1 MDGKAYCMTAVLSR
15 LSIVLILMAALA
27 PVAAAET
34 KPDITVRSVEPAV
47 AAPGDTVRVGII
59 VANDGTT
66 RGEFGPVT
74 LETVD
79 GIAVTGS
86 TSSLVERFSLCGGC
100 QRTGTFYL
108 QVDEAAMDGTYP
120 FDVRLPAGD
129 TALIESSEIEVDGR
143 SSLVLTASN
152 VSIVPGETAPVTLEL
167 SNIGTDAANE
177 VVVSAETDGFAVS
190 PSARSLEGLDSG
202 QDTMMEF
209 TLRADRDMDAGV
221 RSLAFTATYTEDN
234 TEQETTFSVPV
245 DVAQRA
251 EIAIDNVAGDSLTLG
266 EPSDVTVDIENLG
279 PGEAERISM
288 ELACDGAE
296 VQNGRSFVGQL
307 GDGESVPAVFAV
319 VPDQQEVGCDIT
331 VQYSDESQ
339 RSLEERIEV
348 TAQEQTSVLPYAVVL
363 VVGLLVGGYL
373 WRKKRQDEVAEI

>member
-1 MDGKAYCMTAVLSR
+1 MTALVSR
-15 LSIVLILMAALA
+15 FTIVLILMAALA
-27 PVAAAET
+27 PIAAAET

-47 AAPGDTVRVGII
+47 AAPGDTVRVSVL

-66 RGEFGPVT
+66 RGAFGPVT

-86 TSSLVERFSLCGGC
+86 TSSLAEEFSLCGGC

-152 VSIVPGETAPVTLEL
+152 VSIVPGETAPITLEL

-177 VVVSAETDGFAVS
+177 VVISAETDGFAVS
-190 PSARSLEGLDSG
+190 PSARSLEGLASG
-202 QDTMMEF
+202 QGTTMPF
-209 TLRADRDMDAGV
+209 TLRADSEMDAGV

-234 TEQETTFSVPV
+234 TERETTFSVPV
-245 DVAQRA
+245 DVAQQA
-251 EIAIDNVAGDSLTLG
+251 EIAIDNVAGDSLTIG

-288 ELACDGAE
+288 ELSCDGAE

-307 GDGESVPAVFAV
+307 GDGESVPAVFTI
-319 VPDQQEVGCDIT
+319 VPGQQDIGCDIE

-339 RSLEERIEV
+339 QVLEERIEV
-348 TAQEQTSVLPYAVVL
+348 TAEDQKSFLPYAVLL
-363 VVGLLVGGYL
+363 VAGLLVGGYL
-373 WRKKRQDEVAEI
+373 WRKKRKDEVAEI